1 MPTSKKTAAK
11 APKKSATATAKSASA
26 ALEGKKAPAF
36 ELFDAGGKAVALKD
50 LIGANNLVLYF
61 YPKDMTPGCTIEA
74 CSFRDNIAPI
84 KRLGAKVVG
93 ISADSTDSHGK
104 FIAKHELNFPLLADP
119 GNKVCKLY
127 GVYKMKSL
135 YGREFM
141 GIERTTFVIDKAG
154 VVHARVGKLSFGE
167 QKLLDNV
174 RALLGA
180 IVRSKPASAKGNYVR
195 SVAMSATMGPG
206 VRVDTAQAT
215 AKALAAA
222 A

>member
-1 MPTSKKTAAK
+1 MSLMPTLKKPAAKTPKKPATAA
-11 APKKSATATAKSASA
+11 PSKSASVT
-26 ALEGKKAPAF
+26 LEGKKAPAF
-36 ELFDAGGKAVALKD
+36 ELFDAEGKAVALKD
-50 LIGANNLVLYF
+50 LIGSSNLVLYF
-61 YPKDMTPGCTIEA
+61 YPKDMTPGCTVEA

-141 GIERTTFVIDKAG
+141 GIERTTFIIDKAG
-154 VVHARVGKLSFGE
+154 VVRKVFPKVKVNGHTEEVIE
-167 QKLLDNV
+167 
-174 RALLGA
+174 ALKA
-180 IVRSKPASAKGNYVR
+180 IA
-195 SVAMSATMGPG
+195 
-206 VRVDTAQAT
+206 
-215 AKALAAA
+215 
-222 A
+222 

>member
-84 KRLGAKVVG
+84 KRLGAK
-93 ISADSTDSHGK
+93 D
-104 FIAKHELNFPLLADP
+104 ELNFPLLADP

-141 GIERTTFVIDKAG
+141 GIERTTFIIDKAG
-154 VVHARVGKLSFGE
+154 VVRRVFRKVKVKGHTE
-167 QKLLDNV
+167 EV
-174 RALLGA
+174 IEALKEIA
-180 IVRSKPASAKGNYVR
+180 
-195 SVAMSATMGPG
+195 
-206 VRVDTAQAT
+206 
-215 AKALAAA
+215 
-222 A
+222 